1 MERRM
6 REMKKRDRE
15 REGGREY
22 GELL

>member
-1 MERRM
+1 MGRRM